1 LVAEEWISI
10 QGQAIVYEIPLEI
23 LYRLDEKLTNLPNNG
38 KLRRA
43 LVQEVAE
50 CYQLSETTVYRQ
62 LKKLML
68 HPRERLVRK
77 DKGHSRI
84 IKDDDL
90 HHYCQLIAAM
100 KIRSMN
106 GKKHMLSTARCIKFL
121 EDDGIEIKGRV
132 IKVEPNL
139 LKVST
144 VNNYLNHYL
153 ISPNDIFM
161 EPTVNHF
168 EASYSNQCWQLD
180 ITPSELHRLPTQHA
194 NDPRRLMLYSVI
206 DDKSGLSYSRYYLAE
221 GEDTL
226 TALDFLYH
234 AFSKI
239 TGDQPELYGI
249 PDFIYTDNASF
260 VKSRLFIRVMEKL
273 GIQILTHLPRGKG
286 GRKTTAR
293 SKGKLERHNR
303 SMKTMLEPRYRFE
316 LPQHLD
322 QANSLL
328 GPIAVEIA
336 NKKHRSQNL
345 TRYQVWKTNLPA
357 HADLSICS
365 YEHYSLLLREPVERV
380 VKSDATVQ
388 LNNIHYQLSSQF
400 AGEDVLLLVSL
411 DSTSIHI
418 EYREQEYG
426 PFFPVEAP
434 TPFGEYDHHKKSER
448 EQAADNVVDL
458 SKHITLRLPAYENQT
473 KQAPL
478 NINTNLLPG
487 YLKKYETAL
496 QAKLALA
503 KHIEKPLSLLT
514 ASQKQFIDTL
524 TQQTLE
530 HDVLI
535 AQLNEY
541 MALKLVSKKEKL

>member
-1 LVAEEWISI
+1 LVANKWGSK
-10 QGQAIVYEIPLEI
+10 QGQAIVHQIPLEI
-23 LYRLDEKLTNLPNNG
+23 LYRLDEKITNLPNNG

-43 LVQEVAE
+43 LIQEVAE
-50 CYQLSETTVYRQ
+50 CYQLSEATVYRQ
-62 LKKLML
+62 LTRLML
-68 HPRERLVRK
+68 HPAKRVVRK

-90 HHYCQLIAAM
+90 HYYCQLIAAM

-106 GKKHMLSTARCIKFL
+106 SKKHMLSTARCIKFL
-121 EDDGIEIKGRV
+121 EEDGVDVKGRA
-132 IKVEPNL
+132 IKVALNL

-144 VNNYLNHYL
+144 VNTYLKHYL
-153 ISPNDIFM
+153 IAPDDILT

-180 ITPSELHRLPTQHA
+180 ITPSELHRLPTQHPD
-194 NDPRRLMLYSVI
+194 DPRRLMLYSVI
-206 DDKSGLSYSRYYLAE
+206 DDKSGLTYSRYYLAE
-221 GEDTL
+221 GEDRL

-260 VKSRLFIRVMEKL
+260 VKSRLFVRVMTKL

-303 SMKTMLEPRYRFE
+303 TMKTMLEPVYRFE

-322 QANSLL
+322 HANSLL
-328 GPIAVEIA
+328 EPIAVEISQ
-336 NKKHRSQNL
+336 KKHRSQNL
-345 TRYQVWKTNLPA
+345 SRHQVWKTNLTSRV
-357 HADLSICS
+357 DLSICS
-365 YEHYSLLLREPVERV
+365 YEHYSLLLREPVERI
-380 VKSDATVQ
+380 VKSDAVVQ
-388 LNNIHYQLSSQF
+388 LNSIHYQLASQF
-400 AGEDVLLLVSL
+400 AGEEVLLLVSL
-411 DSTSIHI
+411 DNTSIHI
-418 EYREQEYG
+418 EYRDQEYG

-434 TPFGEYDHHKKSER
+434 TPFGEYDHHKKSEK
-448 EQAADNVVDL
+448 EQAADNVVEL
-458 SKHITLRLPAYENQT
+458 SKHISLRLPAYEHQT
-473 KQAPL
+473 KHAPL
-478 NINTNLLPG
+478 NINANLLPG
-487 YLKKYETAL
+487 YLKKYDTSL

-503 KHIEKPLSLLT
+503 KHIGKPLSLLT
-514 ASQKQFIDTL
+514 AKQKEFIDTL

-535 AQLNEY
+535 EQLNEY
-541 MALKLVSKKEKL
+541 MALKLVSKKENL

>member
-1 LVAEEWISI
+1 
-10 QGQAIVYEIPLEI
+10 
-23 LYRLDEKLTNLPNNG
+23 
-38 KLRRA
+38 
-43 LVQEVAE
+43 
-50 CYQLSETTVYRQ
+50 
-62 LKKLML
+62 
-68 HPRERLVRK
+68 
-77 DKGHSRI
+77 
-84 IKDDDL
+84 
-90 HHYCQLIAAM
+90 
-100 KIRSMN
+100 
-106 GKKHMLSTARCIKFL
+106 
-121 EDDGIEIKGRV
+121 
-132 IKVEPNL
+132 
-139 LKVST
+139 
-144 VNNYLNHYL
+144 
-153 ISPNDIFM
+153 
-161 EPTVNHF
+161 
-168 EASYSNQCWQLD
+168 
-180 ITPSELHRLPTQHA
+180 
-194 NDPRRLMLYSVI
+194 MLYSVI

-234 AFSKI
+234 AFLKI

-260 VKSRLFIRVMEKL
+260 VKSRLFVRVMAKL

-303 SMKTMLEPRYRFE
+303 TMKTMLEPRYRFE

-336 NKKHRSQNL
+336 NKKHRTQNL
-345 TRYQVWKTNLPA
+345 TRYQVWKTNLPV

-400 AGEDVLLLVSL
+400 AGEEVLLLVSL

-514 ASQKQFIDTL
+514 TSQKQFIDTL

-535 AQLNEY
+535 SQLNEY

>member
-1 LVAEEWISI
+1 MS
-10 QGQAIVYEIPLEI
+10 QIPLEI
-23 LYRLDEKLTNLPNNG
+23 LYRLDEKLTNLPSNG
-38 KLRRA
+38 KLRHA

-121 EDDGIEIKGRV
+121 EEDGIEIKGRV

-139 LKVST
+139 LKIST

-153 ISPNDIFM
+153 ISPNDIFT

-180 ITPSELHRLPTQHA
+180 ITPSELHRFPTQHA

-234 AFSKI
+234 AFLKI

-260 VKSRLFIRVMEKL
+260 VKSRLFVRVMAKL

-303 SMKTMLEPRYRFE
+303 TMKTMLEPRYRFE

-336 NKKHRSQNL
+336 NKKHRTQNL
-345 TRYQVWKTNLPA
+345 TRYQVWKTNLPV

-400 AGEDVLLLVSL
+400 AGEEVLLLVSL

-458 SKHITLRLPAYENQT
+458 SKHITLRLPAYENQNQT

-514 ASQKQFIDTL
+514 TSQKQFIDTL

-535 AQLNEY
+535 SQLNEY